1 MKSEA
6 IIEMV
11 RAVVP
16 LGYRGRNTRRFA
28 LGFPGAKDA
37 VDEIVDKIL
46 KPLVPCGHV
55 APSLT
60 RLCAC
65 YGGRMRAG
73 SLFCREGTVRR
84 VPR

>member
-11 RAVVP
+11 RAVV
-16 LGYRGRNTRRFA
+16 LWGDRGRNTRRLA

-46 KPLVPCGHV
+46 KPFVPCRHV

-60 RLCAC
+60 RLWAC
-65 YGGRMRAG
+65 NGDRMRAG